1 MRAFFRFYFGLLKDK
16 RVIRGGYIELI
27 LGAKLEVISLYDR
40 QLGRLTAG
48 CMEQLLVGYGV
59 ESVYRIN
66 LCLVTIL
73 YYYSAR

>member
-48 CMEQLLVGYGV
+48 CTEQ
-59 ESVYRIN
+59 
-66 LCLVTIL
+66 
-73 YYYSAR
+73 

>member
-48 CMEQLLVGYGV
+48 CMEQLLVG
-59 ESVYRIN
+59 
-66 LCLVTIL
+66 
-73 YYYSAR
+73 